1 MKFSTRD
8 LCFCAIGAA
17 LIAVC
22 AWISIP
28 ADVPFT
34 LQTFAIFAVCGL
46 LGGRRGTV
54 SVLVYLLLG
63 AVGAPV
69 FAGFRGGFAALIGT
83 TGGYLV
89 GFILLALI
97 IALAQARWGLGQW
110 VFVLSAAVGLLVCY
124 AFGTAWFLIVY
135 TRTGRDHARRS
146 AGQMCAAVSTAGRD
160 QACARNA
167 HPRTAVPPHSRIN
180 SIRRKHK
187 NPMAIFAMGFCI
199 VKKEKKEEI
208 NKKGVLES
216 KRKLADQITFSS
228 FSLARSASDRP
239 SIPS

>member
-69 FAGFRGGFAALIGT
+69 FAGFRGGFASLLGT

-89 GFILLALI
+89 GFVLLALI
-97 IALAQARWGLGQW
+97 IAFAQARWGQGQW
-110 VFVLSAAVGLLVCY
+110 VFVLSAVVGLLVCY

-135 TRTGRDHARRS
+135 TRTAPSRSAWCWQSACCRFCCRTRSSSRWRRCCARGCTAASPRDKAPARRKNTGRD
-146 AGQMCAAVSTAGRD
+146 GR
-160 QACARNA
+160 C
-167 HPRTAVPPHSRIN
+167 
-180 SIRRKHK
+180 
-187 NPMAIFAMGFCI
+187 FLFCS
-199 VKKEKKEEI
+199 VF
-208 NKKGVLES
+208 GRL
-216 KRKLADQITFSS
+216 SS
-228 FSLARSASDRP
+228 SSPYR
-239 SIPS
+239 